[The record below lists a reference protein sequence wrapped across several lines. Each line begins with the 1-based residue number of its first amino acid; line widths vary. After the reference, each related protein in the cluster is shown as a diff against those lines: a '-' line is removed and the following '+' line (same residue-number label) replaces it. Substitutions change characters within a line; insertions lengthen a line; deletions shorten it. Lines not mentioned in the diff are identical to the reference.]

1 MNCRNCGASLPP
13 DAVVC
18 RKCGSAVE
26 QPQQQAQ
33 PQSGQQPVN
42 VILQTAPQQQAA
54 PVSQAPKSKVAAGLL
69 GIFLGALGVHRFYLG
84 YNGLGT
90 LMLLITLLTCG
101 YGGILTGLWGLV
113 EGIMILTGAINTDA
127 SGQPLQG

>member
-1 MNCRNCGASLPP
+1 M
-13 DAVVC
+13 
-18 RKCGSAVE
+18 
-26 QPQQQAQ
+26 
-33 PQSGQQPVN
+33 
-42 VILQTAPQQQAA
+42 
-54 PVSQAPKSKVAAGLL
+54 